1 MPPPPCPVLVVEDDA
16 DVREMLRRTLLEEGW
31 TVTEATNGQEAL
43 ERVAAQRPKLIVLDL
58 MLPQMDGFAFIETL
72 RQREAGWPIPI
83 IVVTA
88 KDLTSEDRHR
98 LNGAV
103 EQILQKGAYSREE
116 LLHEV
121 RHLVTACVRPGS
133 IGAEGELNGQNSS
146 GGR

>member
-1 MPPPPCPVLVVEDDA
+1 
-16 DVREMLRRTLLEEGW
+16 
-31 TVTEATNGQEAL
+31 
-43 ERVAAQRPKLIVLDL
+43 
-58 MLPQMDGFAFIETL
+58 MLPQMDGFAFIEAL
-72 RQREAGWPIPI
+72 RQQETGWPIPI
-83 IVVTA
+83 IAVTA
-88 KDLTSEDRHR
+88 KDLTSDDRHR

-121 RHLVTACVRPGS
+121 RHLVPARMRPGS